1 MRILNHDIDR
11 DTRCGVPEVVYGA
24 GKTSEDLVEITR
36 KFLEN
41 SGRVVITRIDDVKA
55 EKVLQ
60 SVKGKNLRIMH
71 NTKGR
76 VLVVKKKEC
85 KNGGAAGV
93 IGILTAGTSDIPV
106 AEEAA
111 AVAEELGCSVRRE
124 YDVGIA
130 GIHRVFSAL
139 EDVGTVNAYIV
150 VAGMEGALP
159 SVVAG
164 LVAAPVIAVPTSV
177 GYGTAEHGKTA
188 LYTMLNSCTPLAV
201 VNIDNGYGAAVL
213 AYKMIASG
221 RAKGRR

>member
-1 MRILNHDIDR
+1 M
-11 DTRCGVPEVVYGA
+11 VYGA
-24 GKTSEDLVEITR
+24 GKTAEDLIEITR
-36 KFLEN
+36 KFLEC

-55 EKVLQ
+55 VKVLQ
-60 SVKGKNLRIMH
+60 SVKGKNLKIVH
-71 NTKGR
+71 NIKGR
-76 VLVVKKKEC
+76 VLVVKKKDR
-85 KNGGAAGV
+85 KKGNAGV
-93 IGILTAGTSDIPV
+93 IGIITAGTSDIPV

-139 EDVGTVNAYIV
+139 EKLGIVNAYIV

-164 LVAAPVIAVPTSV
+164 LVSAPVIAVPTSV

-213 AYKMIASG
+213 AYKMVASAG
-221 RAKGRR
+221 AKGRR

>member
-1 MRILNHDIDR
+1 MKIVNHDSER
-11 DTRCGVPEVVYGA
+11 DARCGVPEVIYGA
-24 GKTSEDLVEITR
+24 GKSAEDLVEITH
-36 KFLEN
+36 KVLER
-41 SGRVVITRIDDVKA
+41 SGRVIITRIDEEKARAVK
-55 EKVLQ
+55 ESVDQKKNIVFHNLKGGVLI
-60 SVKGKNLRIMH
+60 VRKAG
-71 NTKGR
+71 
-76 VLVVKKKEC
+76 C
-85 KNGGAAGV
+85 KIATSAGV

-111 AVAEELGCSVRRE
+111 AIIEELGCSVLRE

-139 EDVGTVNAYIV
+139 DRMGKVDAYIV
-150 VAGMEGALP
+150 AAGMEGALP

-164 LVAAPVIAVPTSV
+164 LVAPPVIAVPTSV

-213 AYKMIASG
+213 AYKMAAKIKTTG
-221 RAKGRR
+221 R

>member
-1 MRILNHDIDR
+1 MKILNHDIDR

-24 GKTSEDLVEITR
+24 GKTSEDLVEIAR
-36 KFLEN
+36 RFLDN
-41 SGRVVITRIDDVKA
+41 SGRVIITRIDDEKA
-55 EKVLQ
+55 AKVLQ
-60 SVKGKNLRIMH
+60 SVRGKNLRIVH
-71 NTKGR
+71 NNKGR
-76 VLVVKKKEC
+76 VLVVKKKGH
-85 KNGGAAGV
+85 KNGDAGGV
-93 IGILTAGTSDIPV
+93 IGIITAGTSDIPV

-139 EDVGTVNAYIV
+139 EKVGIVNAYIV
-150 VAGMEGALP
+150 VAGMEGVFP

-177 GYGTAEHGKTA
+177 GYGTAEQGKTA

-221 RAKGRR
+221 KTAGR